1 MNHKELLHKFYSSFS
16 DGNAQGMIACYHE
29 DIIFQDPAFGILKGD
44 RAKSMWEML
53 LSKKNGKLSISY
65 DILEVN
71 KEYGKVKWTATY
83 KYGPKKK
90 NRY

>member
-1 MNHKELLHKFYSSFS
+1 
-16 DGNAQGMIACYHE
+16 
-29 DIIFQDPAFGILKGD
+29 
-44 RAKSMWEML
+44 MWEML